1 MPLAEV
7 EFVTSDQV
15 KCFLINMFSF
25 QIVLNGFATYML
37 VTLSD
42 KTDELAYI
50 CSIVVVAILWV
61 S

>member
-37 VTLSD
+37 VALSD
-42 KTDELAYI
+42 KTEEIAYI